1 MKSQRKFVEIT
12 GEYEAKT
19 RACKQSGTH
28 GTFDEIDETKCGRT
42 SPAMQYMHC
51 YLKENPSLITTAIS
65 LLPDGTFCQSS
76 SGAPPA
82 ANARGNGNG
91 RNGGRAGG
99 NGRTGSTAADGVFES
114 ITSKNAC
121 IEQLKYIE
129 MHSNLQAQKKQAQT
143 DKRKALG
150 ELSVRF
156 GNRNTAKESIKR
168 YKDLKSNDTDD
179 DSSTASI
186 DGITE
191 SQHEIIEDYVEAED
205 SMTLLDKHLEN
216 NKGHMERFLTKWL
229 KSTPKLTPL
238 PTPSSPWPSLTW
250 CSRLPTTSS

>member
-51 YLKENPSLITTAIS
+51 CLKENPSLITTAIS

-82 ANARGNGNG
+82 ANARGNGNV

-129 MHSNLQAQKKQAQT
+129 MHSNLQAQKKQAKT

-156 GNRNTAKESIKR
+156 GHRNTAKESIKR

-216 NKGHMERFLTKWL
+216 NKGHMERFLK
-229 KSTPKLTPL
+229 K
-238 PTPSSPWPSLTW
+238 
-250 CSRLPTTSS
+250 